1 MDGLLIVDKP
11 AGCTSHDVVLRVR
24 RLLRQKRVG
33 HAGTLDPDATGVLLV
48 TLGQATRFFPYL
60 SGHDKAYEGTI
71 RLGFS
76 TDTYDASGE
85 TVSAET
91 ETAALPG
98 KDAVAAAMRTLEGGL
113 LQVPPPYSAKK
124 VGGKPAYKLA
134 RAGREVVLEPARV
147 NVRSFRLTDYAP
159 PLLGFEVE
167 CSAGTYVRSLAH
179 DLGRRLGCGAHLRS
193 LRRTAS
199 GPYSVRAAVSLAGL
213 EEAAGAGRAD
223 GHVVPV
229 ERLVPEAPAVS
240 LSRDAVSLALNGSP
254 LQPEH
259 LAGPGAEE
267 LARGDAALFR
277 VFDPSGKLLALARP
291 SPARDA
297 LKPFLVLR

>member
-1 MDGLLIVDKP
+1 MDGLLIIDKP
-11 AGCTSHDVVLRVR
+11 TGCTSHDVVLRVR
-24 RLLRQKRVG
+24 RVLGQKRAG
-33 HAGTLDPDATGVLLV
+33 HAGTLDPEATGVLLV
-48 TLGQATRFFPYL
+48 ALGQATRFFPYL
-60 SGHDKAYEGTI
+60 SGHDKTYEGRI

-85 TVSAET
+85 MASAET
-91 ETAALPG
+91 EAAALPG
-98 KDAVAAAMRTLEGGL
+98 REAVAGAMKTLEGDG

-134 RAGREVVLEPARV
+134 RAGRDVVLEPVRIR
-147 NVRSFRLTDYAP
+147 VRSFRLTDYSP

-179 DLGRRLGCGAHLRS
+179 DLGLRLGCGAHLRS

-213 EEAAGAGRAD
+213 EEAAEAGRAD
-223 GHVVPV
+223 GLVVPV
-229 ERLVPEAPAVS
+229 ERLLTDLPAVS
-240 LSRDAVSLALNGSP
+240 LVPEAVGRVLNGSP
-254 LQPEH
+254 LRPED

-267 LARGDAALFR
+267 LARGGSAVCR

-291 SPARDA
+291 SPPRDS
-297 LKPFLVLR
+297 LRPFLVLR